1 MTIWYFEE
9 PGKVVTLPVAMTS
22 MPSSGRNFSRENVP
36 FQITASMR
44 ARSSFS
50 EK

>member
-9 PGKVVTLPVAMTS
+9 PGKVVILPVAITS
-22 MPSSGRNFSRENVP
+22 MPSSGLKRSREKLP

-44 ARSSFS
+44 ALSSFS